1 MADSTG
7 SATDK
12 GLGLTLGLAAL
23 ATLGA
28 LAMLIGA
35 PEIEA
40 AWGFGAAV
48 IFAAL
53 AVVAIHVWD

>member
-1 MADSTG
+1 MADPRE

-23 ATLGA
+23 ATLGGIG
-28 LAMLIGA
+28 MLIGA
-35 PEIEA
+35 PDIEA

-48 IFAAL
+48 VFAAL
-53 AVVAIHVWD
+53 AVVSIQLWG